1 MHSYN
6 KLYAIMPRLH
16 MKSHSVCHQSVN
28 NQLKNPKNN
37 KKKYATLWNK
47 SLSIVKN
54 EQFCLY
60 FPNCTICLHCE
71 GDVLLVTHKNYV
83 YSHLCYNVF
92 FFFFYLSCI
101 CFRFCSSWFLS
112 SSRRLSSS
120 WRLIK
125 SIKYYYPLIF

>member
-92 FFFFYLSCI
+92 FFFLPQLYLLP
-101 CFRFCSSWFLS
+101 FLQLLVS
-112 SSRRLSSS
+112 EFFQASEFFLT
-120 WRLIK
+120 
-125 SIKYYYPLIF
+125 PH